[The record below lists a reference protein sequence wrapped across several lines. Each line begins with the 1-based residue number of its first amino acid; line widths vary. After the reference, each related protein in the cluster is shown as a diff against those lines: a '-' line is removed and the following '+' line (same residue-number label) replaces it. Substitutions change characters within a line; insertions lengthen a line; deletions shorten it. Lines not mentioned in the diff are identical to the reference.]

1 MKRFFFVF
9 LILLSIKI
17 NGFAQEVTEL
27 FLSTEPIN
35 IQVTGSIKSIKK
47 NTNDSTFVTGKF
59 RYEETAN
66 KWTEV
71 PTEARTR
78 GNFRLEY
85 CYFPP
90 LKLKFKK
97 EDVKSTLFKGNKAL
111 KLVFP
116 CQTSKSKNELVRKEY
131 LCYKFYEI
139 LGQHHFKTRLANI
152 SLTETSQKKPRQY
165 ELLGFFVEDNS
176 WVAKRGNAKLV
187 ELKVGPQAFD
197 EANTVRNDYFQ
208 FMIGNA
214 DWSTI
219 YQHNSNV
226 LFADGKYIPL
236 PYDFD
241 MSGFVDANYA
251 HQNAPTLGTG
261 NPRDRV
267 YRGFCKS
274 PAVMEEIR
282 KEFLEKE
289 GTIHAL
295 INEHQTFF
303 PKAELQ
309 DMHTYLDGFFNILKK
324 DEQFQR
330 HIIGTCR

>member
-1 MKRFFFVF
+1 MKRFFFVS
-9 LILLSIKI
+9 LLLLSIMI
-17 NGFAQEVTEL
+17 NGFGQEVSEL
-27 FLSTEPIN
+27 FLSSEPIN
-35 IQVTGSIKSIKK
+35 IQVTGSVKSIKK
-47 NTNDSTFVTGKF
+47 NTNDSTFVTRKF
-59 RYEETAN
+59 RYEESPN

-78 GNFRLEY
+78 GNFRLKY

-90 LKLKFKK
+90 IKLKFNK
-97 EDVKSTLFKGNKAL
+97 EDVQSTIFKGNKAL

-116 CQTSKSKNELVRKEY
+116 CQTSKNKNELVRKEY

-139 LGQHHFKTRLANI
+139 LGPHHFKTRLANI
-152 SLTETSQKKPRQY
+152 SLTEVSKKKPRQY

-176 WVAKRGNAKLV
+176 AVGKRGNAKLV
-187 ELKVGPQAFD
+187 ELKVGPQAFE

-208 FMIGNA
+208 YMIGNA
-214 DWSTI
+214 DWSAI

-226 LFADGKYIPL
+226 LLADGKYIPL

-241 MSGFVDANYA
+241 MSGFVDAHYA

-282 KEFLEKE
+282 QEFLGKE
-289 GTIHAL
+289 SAIHGL
-295 INEHQTFF
+295 INEQQKFF
-303 PKAELQ
+303 QKAELD
-309 DMHTYLDGFFNILKK
+309 DMHSYLEGFFKILKK
-324 DEQFQR
+324 DDLFQEQ
-330 HIIGTCR
+330 IMKTCR